1 LKIHLRLINFI
12 GLIVP
17 RRLRAD
23 WKQEWE
29 AELRHREALLADWA
43 KLNWRTKLNLLWRS
57 LGSFWDALWLQ
68 QLRWEDEML
77 QDLRYGLRLLRK
89 SPGFSAV
96 AVLSLALGIGA
107 NTAVFSLV
115 DAVLLKMMPVE
126 KPEQLVLFRWVSGD
140 KTMVRSFYG
149 SMDNDKKTGLS
160 SSISFSYPAFEY
172 LRDHNHAL
180 SDIFGFAR
188 LEQLNVNVDG
198 QSEIAGGQVVT
209 GGYFSGLGVP
219 AILGRTVTDQ
229 DDKSGADPAAVL
241 SYGYWQR
248 RFGSNPSAVGKVIY
262 LNGTA
267 FTVVGVT
274 PPEFYGAMDIG
285 AAPDISVPMAF
296 QPVLLP
302 TRGTSALNDP
312 TNWWLFVMGRLQPGV
327 SSEHALANLNT
338 ALQQHALELQ
348 RSFQDQR
355 DLPQLR
361 FEDGSRGLGEV
372 RRGQS
377 KPLSIL
383 MGSVALVLLIACI
396 NVANLLLA
404 RAAAR
409 QKEIAI
415 RLSVG
420 ASRFRL
426 IRQLLTE
433 SVVLSLLG
441 GMLGLAFA
449 YWGADAM
456 MSLLSSGSIPVGLDL
471 RVLGF
476 TAAVSLLTG
485 VLFGLAPAFRATRL
499 ELTPML
505 KEGSGSTGPARS
517 RLSKA
522 LIVAQVALS
531 LVLLIGA
538 GLFVRTLRN
547 LSNLDVGF
555 NRENLLIFRVQPRM
569 SGYEGERLKNVYQ
582 QIIERIEAV
591 PGVRAA
597 TLSRHPLLSGSSA
610 SNSITVPGY
619 TPQPDEDTSVP
630 VLAVGTNFFETMEIP
645 ILMGHGFA
653 PQDNQPTSSV
663 VIINQALAR
672 QYFGNQNPVGQH
684 IYLDKFNATNKET
697 RKDRPLEIVGV
708 IQDAK
713 YDSLRAQIRPTI
725 YVPYLQ
731 NSVPTQMSF
740 AIRTAGDPSAMTTAI
755 RQAVHS
761 LDGNLP
767 LFAVKTQNA
776 QIAERVAQSRLFAD
790 LSSLFGFLALALV
803 SVGLYGVMSF
813 TVARRTHEIGIR
825 MALGAQ
831 AHDVRRMVMRETL
844 VLTAIGMVIGIGAA
858 VATTGLIASQLFGLS
873 ANDPLTITMAVLVL
887 MVVAAVAGGL
897 PARRASRVDPMI
909 ALRHE

>member
-1 LKIHLRLINFI
+1 
-12 GLIVP
+12 
-17 RRLRAD
+17 
-23 WKQEWE
+23 
-29 AELRHREALLADWA
+29 
-43 KLNWRTKLNLLWRS
+43 
-57 LGSFWDALWLQ
+57 
-68 QLRWEDEML
+68 ML

-89 SPGFSAV
+89 SPAFTAV

-107 NTAVFSLV
+107 NTAVFSVV
-115 DAVLLKMMPVE
+115 DAVLLKMLPVE
-126 KPEQLVLFRWVSGD
+126 KPEQLVLFRWFSGD

-172 LRDHNHAL
+172 LRDHNQAL

-229 DDKSGADPAAVL
+229 DDKSGADPAAVI

-248 RFGSNPSAVGKVIY
+248 RFASNPSAVGKVIY
-262 LNGTA
+262 LNGAA

-274 PPEFYGAMDIG
+274 PPEFYGTLDIG
-285 AAPDISVPMAF
+285 TAPDISVPMAF

-312 TNWWLFVMGRLQPGV
+312 TNWWLFVMGRVQPDG
-327 SSEHALANLNT
+327 SIEHALANLNT

-383 MGSVALVLLIACI
+383 MGAVALVLLIACI

-433 SVVLSLLG
+433 SLMLSLLG
-441 GMLGLAFA
+441 GLLGLAFA

-456 MSLLSSGSIPVGLDL
+456 MSLMSSGSIPVKLDW

-531 LVLLIGA
+531 LLLLIGA
-538 GLFVRTLRN
+538 GLFVRSLRN

-582 QIIERIEAV
+582 QIIERIETV

-610 SNSITVPGY
+610 SNSISVPGY
-619 TPQPDEDTSVP
+619 SPQTDEDTSVP

-684 IYLDKFNATNKET
+684 IYLDKFNATNKES
-697 RKDRPLEIVGV
+697 REDRPLEIVGV

-731 NSVPTQMSF
+731 NNSVPTQMSF
-740 AIRTAGDPSAMTTAI
+740 AIRTAGDPAGMTAAI
-755 RQAVHS
+755 RQAVHA
-761 LDGNLP
+761 LDRNLP

-790 LSSLFGFLALALV
+790 LSSLFGLLALALV

-858 VATTGLIASQLFGLS
+858 VATTRLIASQLFGLS
-873 ANDPLTITMAVLVL
+873 ANDPVTIAMAALVL
-887 MVVAAVAGGL
+887 MIVAAVAGGL